1 MTWKTKTPQLFI
13 WRTRMR
19 FTATGLEPCR
29 VVLVRTHYPGNLG
42 ATARIMR
49 NFGLRDLV
57 LVDPQVDIHNR
68 NARQMSTHGEDLLDN
83 ARIVATLAD
92 AVADC
97 VLVIGTSGPEGG
109 LYRRQP
115 LGSPEEMLGHAVAPL
130 RGGRPVALVFGPEP
144 TGLSNEDV
152 TRCHY
157 LIHIPTDEAYSSLN
171 LAQAVAICLY
181 ELRRQALQDA
191 SGAAPAVELAAFADQ
206 EHMFAQL
213 RLALEEIHFLYGA
226 KADAL
231 MHAVRHLLGKAR
243 LTTMEVKVLLGLA
256 RQIRWHVA
264 QHPRTM
270 MDDSE

>member
-1 MTWKTKTPQLFI
+1 MS
-13 WRTRMR
+13 
-19 FTATGLEPCR
+19 LEHCR

-42 ATARIMR
+42 ATARVMR
-49 NFGLRDLV
+49 NFGLLDLV
-57 LVDPQVDIHNR
+57 LVEPQCDIQDR
-68 NARQMSTHGEDLLDN
+68 QARQMSTHGEGLLDS
-83 ARIVATLAD
+83 ARIVATLED

-115 LGSPEEMLGHAVAPL
+115 LGSPDEILTHALEPL

-144 TGLSNEDV
+144 TGLSNDEV

-157 LIHIPTDEAYSSLN
+157 LVHIPAIDDYSSLN

-181 ELRRQALQDA
+181 ELRRQAVKDDAVAPGQD
-191 SGAAPAVELAAFADQ
+191 LATFAEQ
-206 EHMFAQL
+206 EQMFAQL
-213 RLALEEIHFLYGA
+213 RLALEEVHFLYGP
-226 KADAL
+226 KADSL

-243 LTTMEVKVLLGLA
+243 LTPMEVKVLLGLA

-264 QHPRTM
+264 HHPEKIDTDSP
-270 MDDSE
+270 DDGGTP